1 MVNLYGTTAFAGIV
15 ITLPGGSLAII
26 SHLLPAFGESP
37 YTVYQPLKSLS
48 TRLTNLPDT
57 DRVSPVWTDCFDQVS
72 SSILTKRLC
81 SCACTPC
88 ASACWNI
95 CAIDGPTAPSA
106 TITPIAATI
115 NFLSTISLN

>member
-1 MVNLYGTTAFAGIV
+1 MTEFPGMSM
-15 ITLPGGSLAII
+15 TLPGGSLATI
-26 SHLLPAFGESP
+26 SHLLPALGESP
-37 YTVYQPLKSLS
+37 YTVYQPLRSLC

-57 DRVSPVWTDCFDQVS
+57 ERVSPVWTDCFDQVS

-81 SCACTPC
+81 SCACTPW

-95 CAIDGPTAPSA
+95 CANDGPTAPSA
-106 TITPIAATI
+106 TTTPIAATI